1 MMRVWS
7 DSGRGQIPKV
17 LRLGTKLEVCPYFCW
32 YAEGPCMDPDP
43 PPKSQMCRN
52 DLLHIG
58 WRDLQVAGCNHLDT
72 ASPHVAQRMSPDRGS
87 KAAAC
92 RETEHRHLSLGVH
105 SWNILFF
112 FFFFFVVSSFCEN
125 LDDKEKDVFGFL
137 KRDVPDVTHKQCTD
151 TYREHP
157 LILLQP
163 PLHFQSPC
171 WWKTSTIHLSCPS
184 TPQASYSCG
193 NKRNLSLITL
203 KINDDMAKVEVD
215 ICRSVGTRLKRWLFA
230 NH

>member
-1 MMRVWS
+1 MRCVPIS
-7 DSGRGQIPKV
+7 ADT
-17 LRLGTKLEVCPYFCW
+17 LRVPAWTLTPPQKARC
-32 YAEGPCMDPDP
+32 AEMTCYILAGATF
-43 PPKSQMCRN
+43 R
-52 DLLHIG
+52 
-58 WRDLQVAGCNHLDT
+58 LQVVITWIQLPHMWPRGWAQIGVRRRQLAEKQNTGISASECT
-72 ASPHVAQRMSPDRGS
+72 A
-87 KAAAC
+87 
-92 RETEHRHLSLGVH
+92 ETY
-105 SWNILFF
+105 FF
-112 FFFFFVVSSFCEN
+112 FSSFFFVVSSFCEN